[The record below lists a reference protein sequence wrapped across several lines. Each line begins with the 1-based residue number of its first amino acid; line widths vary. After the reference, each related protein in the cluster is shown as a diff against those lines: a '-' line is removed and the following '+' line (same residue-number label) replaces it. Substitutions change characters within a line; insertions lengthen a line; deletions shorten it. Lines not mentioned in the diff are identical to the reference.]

1 MSTRNEPAGGWIDSL
16 KLSHAGLLAPPQ
28 LDEAVGVMN
37 APDQLTLGLV
47 AETVPEPGVAAL
59 DAASGRSRTDP
70 ATAATSAVFK
80 LPHACATSDSS
91 FSNRP
96 LGEDQRNAGSNMPSN
111 FTLCNPVF
119 RADAFRKLSASFGVV
134 IDESINERARRFE
147 LFWGGESTRRASRI
161 RASRRRAARRSC
173 RQARRCHGPAG
184 AMRRPSSPRRARA
197 GRPSHRRGRCA

>member
-70 ATAATSAVFK
+70 ATAAT
-80 LPHACATSDSS
+80 PPPSS
-91 FSNRP
+91 SCP
-96 LGEDQRNAGSNMPSN
+96 
-111 FTLCNPVF
+111 T
-119 RADAFRKLSASFGVV
+119 
-134 IDESINERARRFE
+134 RARPVTLHSRIALWAKTSEMRGAICHRISHFAIRYFAPTRFE
-147 LFWGGESTRRASRI
+147 NFLRLLA
-161 RASRRRAARRSC
+161 
-173 RQARRCHGPAG
+173 
-184 AMRRPSSPRRARA
+184 
-197 GRPSHRRGRCA
+197 